1 MVTGNA
7 IEFFHLDHTA
17 DIRGTKELFGTEGS
31 FVLSVAA
38 VWCRGHSGFSA
49 MVNSK
54 GVVMQTRSLIAT
66 RSIVSMIRQAALV
79 LAAAAL
85 IVVANGS
92 TMQVTAQDRLKIIY
106 SQFTMTNSLTWFARE
121 AGLFERHG
129 VSADLVYVDSA
140 PAVQALTA
148 GQAPLATMS
157 GGLAVGPYLNGL
169 DLVML
174 TGWCNL
180 NSYQLITR
188 PEIRRPEDLRGKIIG
203 IGRFGAAADWGLRL
217 ILRKLGINETK
228 DVQIVQAGGGGPS
241 TRLAAMEAKQLDA
254 TVLDS
259 PQTVQARRLGFR
271 TLADGVELGIP
282 FLQGGLVSR
291 RAYVKT
297 HEDTVRRIVRVLV
310 EAIHFAKTN
319 RDSALTIMQKY
330 LRIADR
336 EALEDAYE
344 SFVLKQFPRVPY
356 AVPAA
361 VQTIFELAAAR
372 DPRAKS
378 ADPQGFLDMRFVKEL
393 DQNGLIDG
401 LYAQTR

>member
-1 MVTGNA
+1 
-7 IEFFHLDHTA
+7 
-17 DIRGTKELFGTEGS
+17 
-31 FVLSVAA
+31 
-38 VWCRGHSGFSA
+38 
-49 MVNSK
+49 
-54 GVVMQTRSLIAT
+54 MQRRSLIAALRIISDNPRT
-66 RSIVSMIRQAALV
+66 ARILAIAMLAVSSIAAPTHS
-79 LAAAAL
+79 A
-85 IVVANGS
+85 
-92 TMQVTAQDRLKIIY
+92 AQDRLKIIY
-106 SQFTMTNSLTWFARE
+106 SQFTMTNSVTWFARE

-129 VSADLVYVDSA
+129 VSADLIYVDST

-174 TGWCNL
+174 AGWCNL

-188 PEIRRPEDLRGKIIG
+188 PEIRRAEDLRGKIIG

-217 ILRKLGINETK
+217 ILRKLNINETK

-282 FLQGGLVSR
+282 FLQGGLVTR
-291 RAYVKT
+291 RAYIKT
-297 HEDTVRRIVRVLV
+297 HEDTIRRIVRVV
-310 EAIHFAKTN
+310 AEAIHFAKTN
-319 RDSALTIMQKY
+319 RDATLTIMQKY

-344 SFVLKQFPRVPY
+344 SFILKQFPRVPY

-361 VQTIFELAAAR
+361 VQAIFELAAAR
-372 DPRAKS
+372 DPRAKN
-378 ADPQGFLDMRFVKEL
+378 ADPQGFIDMRFVKEL
-393 DQNGLIDG
+393 EQNGVIDR